1 MVAATAILLRFTWP
15 RREGVSKIVLPGTK
29 RSADVVPMKYW
40 QILRRYD
47 SLRFANDT
55 VYLANSST
63 TTNRTMDVPRQRLS
77 TKLVEILVTFLLVAL
92 VAIGVTL
99 LMSWDLEGGAAA
111 VNQAGS
117 ERMRAYRISMLL
129 SQAAVPD
136 AAREKILDASASE
149 AREFERV
156 LAELKAGDPSRPL
169 FLPREP
175 MIQQQFAE
183 LEQTW
188 LETMKPAI
196 QSMITRADAVRPA
209 EIFAYRVATERFVDQ
224 IDQLVFSIERDISQK
239 TTLLRS
245 VQMGLI
251 VLSVAGTVTL
261 IYLMFLLV
269 VRPVSRL
276 DEGMRRMEQGEFDIR
291 LPIESKDE
299 FGSLAG
305 GFNRMASRLSDLY
318 RNLEAKV
325 AEKTQTL
332 EQKNQ
337 ELSTLYEI
345 AALLNR
351 PGTLEEM
358 CREFLSRLI
367 DKVGADGGAVRL
379 VEQGSRKIHLY
390 IQQGLSPQLVRNEAC
405 LETGECLC
413 GEAARDGAALTRV
426 FSDADMKDLGLQ
438 CRREGFS
445 TVTAFPI
452 RFKDQVVGL
461 FNLYFREPHALTE
474 RERHMLDSL
483 GQHLGVAIENQ
494 RLVAREK
501 EMAVSEERN
510 LLAQELHDSIAQS
523 LAFLNL
529 QAQML
534 GDALDHNNLDD
545 ARGGLREIR
554 EGIQESYDDVRE
566 LLVHFRTRFGQSDV
580 ETVVRALLARFEA
593 DTGVKTQFF
602 QKGAGVPLSPETQI
616 QVLHIVQECLSNVRK
631 HAAAR
636 HVTVTLE
643 KGPVYVFRVRDDG
656 CGFDTAAPGVEEGHV
671 GLAIMRERAQRIGGS
686 IHVTSAVNSGTEI
699 TLKLPIVQEAA
710 A

>member
-1 MVAATAILLRFTWP
+1 
-15 RREGVSKIVLPGTK
+15 
-29 RSADVVPMKYW
+29 
-40 QILRRYD
+40 
-47 SLRFANDT
+47 
-55 VYLANSST
+55 
-63 TTNRTMDVPRQRLS
+63 MDIPRQRLS
-77 TKLVEILVTFLLVAL
+77 TKLVEILVVFLLVAL

-129 SQAAVPD
+129 SQASLPGADRNAILEAVSI
-136 AAREKILDASASE
+136 ETI
-149 AREFERV
+149 EFERV

-169 FLPREP
+169 FLPRAP
-175 MIQQQFAE
+175 QIQDQFAR

-188 LETMKPAI
+188 LQIMKPAI
-196 QSMITRADAVRPA
+196 ESMTPSARTEPIAAGV
-209 EIFAYRVATERFVDQ
+209 IAYRTATERFVDQ
-224 IDQLVFSIERDISQK
+224 IDRLVFSIERDISQK

-251 VLSVAGTVTL
+251 ALSVAGTVTL

-276 DEGMRRMEQGEFDIR
+276 DEGMRRMEEGDFGTR
-291 LPIESKDE
+291 LPIESRDE

-318 RNLEAKV
+318 RNLENKV
-325 AEKTQTL
+325 SEKTQSL

-337 ELSTLYEI
+337 ELSTLYEV

-358 CREFLSRLI
+358 CREFLARLVNTL
-367 DKVGADGGAVRL
+367 DADGGAVRL
-379 VEQGSRKIHLY
+379 VEQESGKIHLY
-390 IQQGLSPQLVRNEAC
+390 IQQNLSAQLTRDEAC
-405 LETGECLC
+405 VNRGECLC
-413 GEAARDGAALTRV
+413 GAVAQDGVAVVRMFTGP
-426 FSDADMKDLGLQ
+426 DIQDLSFR
-438 CRREGFS
+438 CRREGFK
-445 TVTAFPI
+445 TVTVFPI
-452 RFKDQVVGL
+452 RFKEQILGV
-461 FNLYFREPHALTE
+461 FNLYFLAARELTE
-474 RERHMLDSL
+474 REGHMLESL

-534 GDALDHNNLDD
+534 RDALDRNNMEE
-545 ARGGLREIR
+545 ARSGLKEIR

-566 LLVHFRTRFGQSDV
+566 LLIHFRTRFGESDV
-580 ETVVRALLARFEA
+580 ETVVKALLARFEA
-593 DTGVKTQFF
+593 DTGVKTQLR
-602 QKGAGVPLSPETQI
+602 QTGTGVPLSPETQI
-616 QVLHIVQECLSNVRK
+616 QVLHIIQECLSNVRK
-631 HAAAR
+631 HSAAR
-636 HVTVTLE
+636 HVTVDLE
-643 KGPVYVFRVRDDG
+643 KGHVYVFRVSDDG
-656 CGFDTAAPGVEEGHV
+656 RGFDATVPGVEEGHV
-671 GLAIMRERAQRIGGS
+671 GLAIMRERAQRIGGRIDFRS
-686 IHVTSAVNSGTEI
+686 GPESGTQI
-699 TLKLPIVQEAA
+699 TLTLPILQKAVA
-710 A
+710 

>member
-1 MVAATAILLRFTWP
+1 M
-15 RREGVSKIVLPGTK
+15 
-29 RSADVVPMKYW
+29 
-40 QILRRYD
+40 
-47 SLRFANDT
+47 
-55 VYLANSST
+55 
-63 TTNRTMDVPRQRLS
+63 
-77 TKLVEILVTFLLVAL
+77 TFLLVAL

-117 ERMRAYRISMLL
+117 ERMRAYRIAMLL
-129 SQAAVPD
+129 SQAALPNAERGAMLKAV
-136 AAREKILDASASE
+136 EVE
-149 AREFERV
+149 TEEFERV

-175 MIQQQFAE
+175 DIQNQFTE
-183 LEQTW
+183 LEETW
-188 LETMKPAI
+188 LEKMRPAI
-196 QSMITRADAVRPA
+196 EAMTAQLRAGTVPEAVV
-209 EIFAYRVATERFVDQ
+209 AYGAATERFVDQ
-224 IDQLVFSIERDISQK
+224 IDRLVFSIERDISQK

-269 VRPVSRL
+269 VRPVSTL
-276 DEGMRRMEQGEFDIR
+276 DEGMRRMEQGDFDIR
-291 LPIESKDE
+291 LPVESRDE
-299 FGSLAG
+299 FGSLAS

-325 AEKTQTL
+325 AEKTRSL
-332 EQKNQ
+332 EQKNR
-337 ELSTLYEI
+337 ELYTLYEI

-358 CREFLSRLI
+358 CREFLGRLI
-367 DKVGADGGAVRL
+367 NTLGSKGGAVRL
-379 VEQGSRKIHLY
+379 VEQETGKIHLY
-390 IQQGLSPQLVRNEAC
+390 VQQGLSVQLVKDEAC
-405 LETGECLC
+405 IDRGECLC
-413 GEAARDGAALTRV
+413 GEAARDGASTIRM
-426 FSDADMKDLGLQ
+426 FTGPDIKDLNYP
-438 CRREGFS
+438 CRREGFR
-445 TVTAFPI
+445 TVTVFPI
-452 RFKDQVVGL
+452 RFKDQILGV
-461 FNLYFREPHALTE
+461 FNLYFETARELSE
-474 RERHMLDSL
+474 REKHMLESL

-494 RLVAREK
+494 RLIAREK

-534 GDALDHNNLDD
+534 GQALEKNNL
-545 ARGGLREIR
+545 AEAAGGLKQIR

-566 LLVHFRTRFGQSDV
+566 LLVHFRTRFGESDI
-580 ETVVRALLARFEA
+580 ETVVRALLSRFEA
-593 DTGVKTQFF
+593 DTGVKTRFVLT
-602 QKGAGVPLSPETQI
+602 GTGVPLSPEKQI

-631 HAAAR
+631 HADAGS
-636 HVTVTLE
+636 VTVTLE
-643 KGPVYVFRVRDDG
+643 KGPAYVLRVADDG
-656 CGFDTAAPGVEEGHV
+656 HGFDASAPGVEDGHV

-686 IHVTSAVNSGTEI
+686 VNIESSPTIGTAVTLT
-699 TLKLPIVQEAA
+699 LPIVQQAA

>member
-1 MVAATAILLRFTWP
+1 MARYSLGPTRLFGRLR
-15 RREGVSKIVLPGTK
+15 KVL
-29 RSADVVPMKYW
+29 AEIDME
-40 QILRRYD
+40 I
-47 SLRFANDT
+47 
-55 VYLANSST
+55 
-63 TTNRTMDVPRQRLS
+63 PRQRLS
-77 TKLVEILVTFLLVAL
+77 TKLVEILVVFLLVAL

-117 ERMRAYRISMLL
+117 ERMRAYRISNLL
-129 SQAAVPD
+129 SQAGLPGAD
-136 AAREKILDASASE
+136 RDHLLQAAAREAQ
-149 AREFERV
+149 EFERV
-156 LAELKAGDPSRPL
+156 LVELKTGDPSRPL
-169 FLPREP
+169 FLPNEP
-175 MIQQQFAE
+175 QIRDQFAE

-188 LETMKPAI
+188 NASIKPSIESMTMQPLVP
-196 QSMITRADAVRPA
+196 ADASRL
-209 EIFAYRVATERFVDQ
+209 IAYRRGTEDFVDQ
-224 IDQLVFSIERDISQK
+224 IDRLVFAIERDISQK

-276 DEGMRRMEQGEFDIR
+276 DDGMRRMEEGDFDIR
-291 LPIESKDE
+291 LPIESRDE

-305 GFNRMASRLSDLY
+305 GFNRMASHLSDLY
-318 RNLEAKV
+318 RNLENKV
-325 AEKTQTL
+325 REKTHSL
-332 EQKNQ
+332 ELQNQ
-337 ELSTLYEI
+337 ELSTLYEV

-358 CREFLSRLI
+358 CRAFLARLV
-367 DKVGADGGAVRL
+367 DTLRADGGAVRL
-379 VEQGSRKIHLY
+379 VEQDSGQVHLY
-390 IQQGLSPQLVRNEAC
+390 VHQNLSAPWVKDEAC
-405 LETGECLC
+405 LDRGECLC
-413 GEAARDGAALTRV
+413 GRVAQSGTAVVKLFTAKDVQDRDYRCH
-426 FSDADMKDLGLQ
+426 S
-438 CRREGFS
+438 EGFK

-452 RFKDQVVGL
+452 RFKDQTLGV
-461 FNLYFREPHALTE
+461 FNLYFQRPQQVTE

-483 GQHLGVAIENQ
+483 GQHLGVAIENH

-534 GDALDHNNLDD
+534 RDALDSKNLDE
-545 ARGGLREIR
+545 ARSGLQEIR

-566 LLVHFRTRFGQSDV
+566 LMVHFRTRFGESDV
-580 ETVVRALLARFEA
+580 ETVITALLTRFEA
-593 DTGVKTQFF
+593 DTGIQTQFR
-602 QKGAGVPLSPETQI
+602 QSGTGVPLSPETQI

-631 HAAAR
+631 HSAAR
-636 HVTVTLE
+636 HVKVELE
-643 KGPVYVFRVRDDG
+643 KGQVYVFRVSDDG
-656 CGFDTAAPGVEEGHV
+656 RGFSEGVPGVDEGHV
-671 GLAIMRERAQRIGGS
+671 GLAIMRERAQRIGGRIRVRS
-686 IHVTSAVNSGTEI
+686 LSESGTEV
-699 TLKLPIVQEAA
+699 TLTLPIVQEAA

>member
-1 MVAATAILLRFTWP
+1 MTIL
-15 RREGVSKIVLPGTK
+15 
-29 RSADVVPMKYW
+29 
-40 QILRRYD
+40 
-47 SLRFANDT
+47 
-55 VYLANSST
+55 
-63 TTNRTMDVPRQRLS
+63 RQRLS

-129 SQAAVPD
+129 SQAALPGAERD
-136 AAREKILDASASE
+136 ATLSAVE
-149 AREFERV
+149 LEVEEFDRV

-175 MIQQQFAE
+175 EIQNQFAQ
-183 LEQTW
+183 LEATW
-188 LETMKPAI
+188 LAEIRPAI
-196 QSMITRADAVRPA
+196 ELMTAQLRTGAVP
-209 EIFAYRVATERFVDQ
+209 ETVVAYGIATQHFVNQ
-224 IDQLVFSIERDISQK
+224 IDRLVFSIERDISQK

-251 VLSVAGTVTL
+251 ALSVAGTVTL

-276 DEGMRRMEQGEFDIR
+276 DEGMRRMEQDDFDIR
-291 LPIESKDE
+291 LPIESEDE
-299 FGSLAG
+299 FGSLTN
-305 GFNRMASRLSDLY
+305 GFNRMAAHLSDLY

-325 AEKTQTL
+325 SDKTQSL
-332 EQKNQ
+332 EQKNR
-337 ELSTLYEI
+337 ELYTLYEI

-351 PGTLEEM
+351 PVTLEEM
-358 CREFLSRLI
+358 CRQFLDRL
-367 DKVGADGGAVRL
+367 VSTLGSQGGAVRL
-379 VEQGSRKIHLY
+379 VEQETGKVHLY
-390 IQQGLSPQLVRNEAC
+390 IQQGLSAELVKDEAC
-405 LETGECLC
+405 INRGECLC
-413 GEAARDGAALTRV
+413 GESARDGAAVIRMFTGP
-426 FSDADMKDLGLQ
+426 DIQDLSFR
-438 CRREGFS
+438 CRREGFR
-445 TVTAFPI
+445 TVTVFPI
-452 RFKDQVVGL
+452 RFKDQVLGV
-461 FNLYFREPHALTE
+461 FNLFFVNARDLSE
-474 RERHMLDSL
+474 REKHMLESL

-534 GDALDHNNLDD
+534 GDALEQNNIEE
-545 ARGGLREIR
+545 ARSGLKQIR

-566 LLVHFRTRFGQSDV
+566 LLIHFRTRFGESDI
-580 ETVVRALLARFEA
+580 ETVIRALLGRFEA
-593 DTGVKTQFF
+593 DTGMNTRLELT
-602 QKGAGVPLSPETQI
+602 GTGVPLSPETQI

-636 HVTVTLE
+636 QVTVALE
-643 KGPVYVFRVRDDG
+643 KGPVYVLRVADDG
-656 CGFDTAAPGVEEGHV
+656 QGFDASSPGTEEGHV
-671 GLAIMRERAQRIGGS
+671 GLAIMRERAQRIGGR
-686 IHVTSAVNSGTEI
+686 VTVRSAAAGGTEI
-699 TLKLPIVQEAA
+699 TLTLPIVQQAA

>member
-1 MVAATAILLRFTWP
+1 MA
-15 RREGVSKIVLPGTK
+15 
-29 RSADVVPMKYW
+29 
-40 QILRRYD
+40 
-47 SLRFANDT
+47 
-55 VYLANSST
+55 
-63 TTNRTMDVPRQRLS
+63 VPRQRLS

-129 SQAAVPD
+129 SQAALPG
-136 AAREKILDASASE
+136 AEREATLKAVVTE
-149 AREFERV
+149 TEEFERV
-156 LAELKAGDPSRPL
+156 LVELKAGDPSRPL
-169 FLPREP
+169 FLPRERE
-175 MIQQQFAE
+175 IQDQFAE
-183 LEQTW
+183 LENTW
-188 LETMKPAI
+188 LATMRPAI
-196 QSMITRADAVRPA
+196 ESMTEQLRVGSVP
-209 EIFAYRVATERFVDQ
+209 ETVVAYGTATERFVDQ
-224 IDQLVFSIERDISQK
+224 IDRLVFSIERDISQK

-251 VLSVAGTVTL
+251 ALSVAGTVTL

-276 DEGMRRMEQGEFDIR
+276 DEGMRRMEQGDFDIR
-291 LPIESKDE
+291 LPVESRDE

-325 AEKTQTL
+325 AEKTQSL
-332 EQKNQ
+332 EQKNR
-337 ELSTLYEI
+337 ELYTLYEI

-358 CREFLSRLI
+358 CREFLDRLV
-367 DKVGADGGAVRL
+367 KTLGSMGGAVRL
-379 VEQGSRKIHLY
+379 VEHDTGQIHLY
-390 IQQGLSPQLVRNEAC
+390 IQQGLSAQLVKDEAC
-405 LETGECLC
+405 IDRGECLC
-413 GEAARDGAALTRV
+413 GEVARDGAAVIQMFTGP
-426 FSDADMKDLGLQ
+426 DIQDLSFR
-438 CRREGFS
+438 CRREGFR
-445 TVTAFPI
+445 TVTVFPI
-452 RFKDQVVGL
+452 RFKDQILGV
-461 FNLYFREPHALTE
+461 FNLYFGTARNLSE
-474 RERHMLDSL
+474 REKHMLESL

-534 GDALDHNNLDD
+534 GEALEQNNLAE
-545 ARGGLREIR
+545 ARGGLKQIR

-566 LLVHFRTRFGQSDV
+566 LLVHFRTRFGESDV
-580 ETVVRALLARFEA
+580 ETVVGALLSRFEA
-593 DTGVKTQFF
+593 DTGIETRFVQS
-602 QKGAGVPLSPETQI
+602 GSGVPLSPETQI

-631 HAAAR
+631 HSAAR
-636 HVTVTLE
+636 HVTFTLE
-643 KGPVYVFRVRDDG
+643 KGPVYVFCVSDDG
-656 CGFDTAAPGVEEGHV
+656 QGFDALAPGVEDGHV

-686 IHVTSAVNSGTEI
+686 INIKSSPAAGTAI
-699 TLKLPIVQEAA
+699 TLTLPIVQQAA